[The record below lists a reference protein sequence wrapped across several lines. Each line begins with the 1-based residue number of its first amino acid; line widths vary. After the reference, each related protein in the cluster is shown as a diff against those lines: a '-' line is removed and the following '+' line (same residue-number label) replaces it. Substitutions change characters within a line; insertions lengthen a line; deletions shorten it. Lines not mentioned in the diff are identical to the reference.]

1 MKNKEKKD
9 VEGKIT
15 AEKRQRVETEDIPL
29 YRSYGVTK
37 TVNPAMR
44 AIGNF
49 FAKALT
55 LFVLAAELAIIL
67 IFTFLLAF
75 YTDVLVAT
83 ILFVVLFSIFF
94 YNATKLL
101 RRRARFI
108 SKLKRFCRK
117 NGYEI
122 EFHRSFVKGF
132 YWAKGEALDFT
143 LKTGSRTYCVKLA
156 TSKRYLSSFT
166 FISKNEMKYT
176 KIARHNIFTTI
187 FDFKDKTYTVPIYFP
202 IEIDDCDKN
211 IVKVIL
217 INPAVM
223 STQKKGND
231 GVVIPTGSGEKLFG
245 YTIYTATGFMET
257 VKRIEEEEK

>member
-9 VEGKIT
+9 AEGKIT
-15 AEKRQRVETEDIPL
+15 VEKQRRVETEYVPL

-83 ILFVVLFSIFF
+83 TLFTVLFSIFF

-108 SKLKRFCRK
+108 RKLKRFCKK

-132 YWAKGEALDFT
+132 YWARGEAIDFT
-143 LKTGSRTYCVKLA
+143 LKAGKRTYYVKLA
-156 TSKRYLSSFT
+156 TTKRYLSSFT

-176 KIARHNIFTTI
+176 RIARRNIFTTI
-187 FDFKDKTYTVPIYFP
+187 FDFKDKTYTVPIAFP
-202 IEIDDCDKN
+202 KEIDDSDKN
-211 IVKVIL
+211 AVKAIL
-217 INPAVM
+217 INPAVS
-223 STQKKGND
+223 STQKRGSD

-245 YTIYTATGFMET
+245 YTIYTATGFMES